1 MIYFS
6 FSHPSNRKEKR
17 KDTNSLY
24 AAFMRFL
31 LNVVKKALPIAN
43 PDFEEAIQNVTT
55 WYVEYDDTV
64 YNHVLRE
71 IGQDTKNNILVKMPD
86 ERNRGFWADSDFDL
100 SVYASFNL
108 TYISKIEFEKLWN
121 SVELTK

>member
-24 AAFMRFL
+24 AAFMRLL

-71 IGQDTKNNILVKMPD
+71 IGQDAKNILVL
-86 ERNRGFWADSDFDL
+86 RNA
-100 SVYASFNL
+100 
-108 TYISKIEFEKLWN
+108 FEKTRKQMKVNALSIN
-121 SVELTK
+121 ALSDNLNFQMFAKLTLKKT

>member
-1 MIYFS
+1 
-6 FSHPSNRKEKR
+6 
-17 KDTNSLY
+17 
-24 AAFMRFL
+24 MRLL
-31 LNVVKKALPIAN
+31 LNVVKKVLPIAN

-71 IGQDTKNNILVKMPD
+71 IRQDAKNNIIVKMPD
-86 ERNRGFWADSDFDL
+86 ERNSGFWADSDFDL

>member
-24 AAFMRFL
+24 AAYKRFL
-31 LNVVKKALPIAN
+31 LNAVKKAVPIAN
-43 PDFEEAIQNVTT
+43 PDFKEAIQNVTT

-71 IGQDTKNNILVKMPD
+71 IGLDTKNNIIVKMPN
-86 ERNRGFWADSDFDL
+86 ERNRGIWADSDFDL
-100 SVYASFNL
+100 SVYESFNL
-108 TYISKIEFEKLWN
+108 TYISKNEFEKLLN

>member
-1 MIYFS
+1 
-6 FSHPSNRKEKR
+6 
-17 KDTNSLY
+17 
-24 AAFMRFL
+24 MRFL

-71 IGQDTKNNILVKMPD
+71 IGQDAKNNIIVKMPD

>member
-1 MIYFS
+1 M
-6 FSHPSNRKEKR
+6 
-17 KDTNSLY
+17 L
-24 AAFMRFL
+24 FL
-31 LNVVKKALPIAN
+31 ICFFRHFIIPISV
-43 PDFEEAIQNVTT
+43 DYQYVTK
-55 WYVEYDDTV
+55 
-64 YNHVLRE
+64 NQ
-71 IGQDTKNNILVKMPD
+71 QDSKNNIIVKMPD